1 MLIYP
6 VRGRAVPAPRLAHRD
21 AGWRESGHPARRV
34 GESGGESGGGSAQ
47 APVIRNRQSRST
59 CTPRC
64 TQHGRHTHAKCALR
78 TRPIP
83 SRSPPMRLSSSP
95 IIFQT
100 SVTHLPCT
108 AHGRRMNHMQPANRA
123 HPRRQHGGAP
133 HRGRPDGVFHA
144 RQRAAAKDIRTR
156 HSHRR
161 SRLHSHRHLGV
172 ENISRLWHS
181 SACRRG
187 SPEAI
192 GLNSGQPFR
201 MWSRPTKQTQQSGP
215 RWRAQHEPGETG
227 YRPCAT
233 QSHSR

>member
-1 MLIYP
+1 MARIGTP
-6 VRGRAVPAPRLAHRD
+6 GKARGRI
-21 AGWRESGHPARRV
+21 GWRIGWRFGASPLD
-34 GESGGESGGGSAQ
+34 SQ
-47 APVIRNRQSRST
+47 P
-59 CTPRC
+59 PL
-64 TQHGRHTHAKCALR
+64 ALR
-78 TRPIP
+78 MRSALHTAWTPYSRHQLDVARAAHTRPIP
-83 SRSPPMRLSSSP
+83 RPCVFHHRPSSS

-123 HPRRQHGGAP
+123 HPRRRHGGAP
-133 HRGRPDGVFHA
+133 HRGRPAGVFHA

-156 HSHRR
+156 HSHRH

-172 ENISRLWHS
+172 ENISRIWHS
-181 SACRRG
+181 SACRRW